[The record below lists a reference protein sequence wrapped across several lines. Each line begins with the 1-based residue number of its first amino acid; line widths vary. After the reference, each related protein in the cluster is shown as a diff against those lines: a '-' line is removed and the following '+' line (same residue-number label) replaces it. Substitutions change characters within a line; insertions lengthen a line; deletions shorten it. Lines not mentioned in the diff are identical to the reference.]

1 MKTGYVLDF
10 LKTRSGRL
18 CPSKRWSDEP
28 LGEEDNNEAVL
39 RENYLSAE
47 EHMEKVKTH
56 ILQDVDKGWM
66 VEMSRAEGERQ
77 YGDDLQV
84 ASLGA
89 VPKDK
94 EWSDVRVVHD
104 GTHGLRVNTHVEQP
118 NKMAFPQYDD
128 LECALRAFKE
138 HDVTARFTMAFD
150 IKSAHRLV
158 PVHKRDW
165 GLQACR
171 LEEEETIYLNTRG
184 TFGVASAAFWWGRL
198 AGLIFR
204 VFHKVIPVNALIYLL
219 LFADDGL
226 LLAGGAEAHKLV
238 LGMFLY
244 LELMDVPLS
253 WSKTRG
259 GLETEWIGYAID
271 LHQWKLGISQRKV
284 TWLKTWCDW
293 AVTQGRMLG
302 REFKGGLG
310 RLGFLAG
317 ISKRSRPF
325 LAPLYAASFQVKGGS
340 YFNLHHQDRHKV
352 LRGHHIGGTYE
363 TYFQPT
369 LRAGGGVQS

>member
-1 MKTGYVLDF
+1 M
-10 LKTRSGRL
+10 
-18 CPSKRWSDEP
+18 
-28 LGEEDNNEAVL
+28 
-39 RENYLSAE
+39 
-47 EHMEKVKTH
+47 
-56 ILQDVDKGWM
+56 
-66 VEMSRAEGERQ
+66 
-77 YGDDLQV
+77 
-84 ASLGA
+84 
-89 VPKDK
+89 
-94 EWSDVRVVHD
+94 
-104 GTHGLRVNTHVEQP
+104 
-118 NKMAFPQYDD
+118 
-128 LECALRAFKE
+128 
-138 HDVTARFTMAFD
+138 TARFMMAFD

-259 GLETEWIGYAID
+259 GLRP
-271 LHQWKLGISQRKV
+271 S
-284 TWLKTWCDW
+284 
-293 AVTQGRMLG
+293 
-302 REFKGGLG
+302 GLG
-310 RLGFLAG
+310 M
-317 ISKRSRPF
+317 
-325 LAPLYAASFQVKGGS
+325 PLTFTSGSWASV
-340 YFNLHHQDRHKV
+340 
-352 LRGHHIGGTYE
+352 RG
-363 TYFQPT
+363 
-369 LRAGGGVQS
+369 R